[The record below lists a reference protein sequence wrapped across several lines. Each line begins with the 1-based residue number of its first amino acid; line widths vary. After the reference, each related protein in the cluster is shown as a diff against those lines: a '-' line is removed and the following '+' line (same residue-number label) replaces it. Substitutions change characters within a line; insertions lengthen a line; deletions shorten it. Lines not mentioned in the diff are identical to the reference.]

1 MKRNQAIEF
10 ILSVC
15 SSLRLS
21 QAKTLSQLVAAAITT
36 VRVSLAEP
44 GRALSYQNNIAA
56 KHCIKHIDRF
66 IGNQRVEPIEAMRG
80 IVEWPSLPRKLLLV
94 SIDWVDLRRFQCL
107 VLAARLKGRAIP
119 LSHSGTING

>member
-1 MKRNQAIEF
+1 MLIPSSFASKNLEPT
-10 ILSVC
+10 SC
-15 SSLRLS
+15 SINHYS
-21 QAKTLSQLVAAAITT
+21 QSFF
-36 VRVSLAEP
+36 
-44 GRALSYQNNIAA
+44 GRTGTRLSYQNNIAA
-56 KHCIKHIDRF
+56 KHCIKRIDRF

-80 IVEWPSLPRKLLLV
+80 IVEWLSLQRKLLLV